1 MLSECC
7 TQYVSKFGKPSSG
20 RKTGKGQ
27 SSSQLARRAVLKN
40 VQNTRQLDSYP
51 MLVRL
56 CSKSCML
63 GFSITWTKNFQM
75 SKLGLEKAGEP
86 EIKLST
92 FAGSQR
98 KQENSRKKS
107 TSVSLTTL
115 KPLSVWI
122 ITNCVKE
129 MEIPDHIIPVSWK
142 TCMLVK
148 KQQWE
153 LCMEQPTASGLR
165 KEYDKAVYYHSVYLA
180 YTQSASWDM
189 VGWMRYKPESRL
201 PGEIP
206 TTSDMWMISL

>member
-1 MLSECC
+1 MLSKCY

-20 RKTGKGQ
+20 HRTGKGQ

-40 VQNTRQLDSYP
+40 VQTTRQLDSYP

-63 GFSITWTKNFQM
+63 GFSITSTENFQM
-75 SKLGLEKAGEP
+75 FKLDLEKAEEP
-86 EIKLST
+86 EIKSPT
-92 FAGSQR
+92 SAGSWK

-129 MEIPDHIIPVSWK
+129 MEIPDHIISVS
-142 TCMLVK
+142 
-148 KQQWE
+148 
-153 LCMEQPTASGLR
+153 
-165 KEYDKAVYYHSVYLA
+165 
-180 YTQSASWDM
+180 
-189 VGWMRYKPESRL
+189 
-201 PGEIP
+201 
-206 TTSDMWMISL
+206 

>member
-1 MLSECC
+1 MLSKCC
-7 TQYVSKFGKPSSG
+7 TQYISKSGKPTNGHS
-20 RKTGKGQ
+20 TGKGH
-27 SSSQLARRAVLKN
+27 SSSQFPRRAVLKN
-40 VQNTRQLDSYP
+40 VQTTRQLQSSP

-56 CSKSCML
+56 CSNSCML

-129 MEIPDHIIPVSWK
+129 MEIPDHL
-142 TCMLVK
+142 TRLLRNLYTG
-148 KQQWE
+148 QE
-153 LCMEQPTASGLR
+153 TTARIL
-165 KEYDKAVYYHSVYLA
+165 
-180 YTQSASWDM
+180 
-189 VGWMRYKPESRL
+189 
-201 PGEIP
+201 
-206 TTSDMWMISL
+206 